1 MVAGEGWWKVCVW
14 LLKEDA
20 IVMKGMKIVKCIR
33 ADVISQ
39 ITIKLK
45 VFTRFFRGGR
55 RKNR

>member
-39 ITIKLK
+39 
-45 VFTRFFRGGR
+45 
-55 RKNR
+55 